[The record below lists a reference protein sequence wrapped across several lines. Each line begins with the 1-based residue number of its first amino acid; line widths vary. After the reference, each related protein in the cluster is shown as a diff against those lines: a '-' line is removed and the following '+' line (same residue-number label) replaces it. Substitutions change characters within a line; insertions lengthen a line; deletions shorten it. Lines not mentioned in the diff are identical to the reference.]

1 MKVPIGITT
10 LHLSQK
16 SALLLLLAVGLLG
29 FGGYDYV
36 QQSQAVDNAVAVQA
50 TITDARVD
58 RMEGGRGI
66 DYEPEIRYTY
76 QYQGET
82 YTSEQVFPSTGVRT
96 YSDRSRAESVV
107 ESYEPGATTRA
118 YVSPADP
125 NDAFLVRERTPWPLR
140 AIAIGGFLSV
150 IGVLAGLGA
159 KSPGQQE
166 LRPAS
171 EVQPA
176 PRETWVDSHGETV
189 HRLSKQ
195 GLGVCFVGFWLSLV
209 ALVFGLLNTTGG
221 FGGPPQEI
229 QAELLGPVG
238 LSMLAG
244 FSFWVGMVLSL
255 CLYGVWSFTEYRQLR
270 QRLSAPKPPS
280 PFRHPSRLVTILG
293 TDDGDLSEY
302 GQRVRLT
309 GWVLLIAA
317 GMTATLAYLLY
328 TAS

>member
-1 MKVPIGITT
+1 MKVPLGITT

-58 RMEGGRGI
+58 RMEGGRGV

-76 QYQGET
+76 QYRGET

-107 ESYEPGATTRA
+107 ESYQPGATTRA

-125 NDAFLVRERTPWPLR
+125 NDAFLIRERTPWPLR

-159 KSPGQQE
+159 KNPGQQA

-209 ALVFGLLNTTGG
+209 ALVFGLLNTTDG

-229 QAELLGPVG
+229 QAGLLGPVG
-238 LSMLAG
+238 LPMLAG

-293 TDDGDLSEY
+293 TDDGSLSVY
-302 GQRVRLT
+302 GQRIRLT
-309 GWVLLIAA
+309 GWALLIAA
-317 GMTATLAYLLY
+317 GMVATLAYLLY
-328 TAS
+328 TAN